1 MIITETIDEILT
13 ETTVRRKKRMQQN
26 PASYMKQVFQLVTK
40 HAVIFAVTLKDG
52 VAPKTL
58 MANTEPNCTFTGTC
72 LP

>member
-40 HAVIFAVTLKDG
+40 HAVIFAVTLKD
-52 VAPKTL
+52 VLLPK
-58 MANTEPNCTFTGTC
+58 P
-72 LP
+72 

>member
-1 MIITETIDEILT
+1 
-13 ETTVRRKKRMQQN
+13 MQQN